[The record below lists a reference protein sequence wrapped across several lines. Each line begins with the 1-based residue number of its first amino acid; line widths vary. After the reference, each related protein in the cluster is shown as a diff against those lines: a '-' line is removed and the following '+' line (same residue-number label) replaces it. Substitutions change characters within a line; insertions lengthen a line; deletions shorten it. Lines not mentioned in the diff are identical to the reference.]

1 MVITWRCAS
10 LAVPHPGSHFVSFCH
25 VDSIIHW
32 TTQTERLDWV
42 TKQLSVTEF
51 NSREIVSKIFNSL
64 IKFGLCLRNSVRIDS
79 FFPIVSCWDRLDG
92 SISSLSLSLS
102 LFLNCTFVFLFIY
115 IFSKKREKQS

>member
-102 LFLNCTFVFLFIY
+102 SSIVLLFFFLYIY
-115 IFSKKREKQS
+115 FQKKEKNKVR